1 MILYYFRKLL
11 YLYVSMIINF
21 LQMKMNFRI
30 MLPLHGLIH
39 LIKIVF

>member
-30 MLPLHGLIH
+30 Y
-39 LIKIVF
+39 VDTN